1 MIIITG
7 REYAE
12 IVTRLGRIMAA
23 HRYDNRTFNSARLAL
38 NVLNKAYRNKE
49 KRIRQWKHKG

>member
-38 NVLNKAYRNKE
+38 NALNKAYRNKG
-49 KRIRQWKHKG
+49 KRIRQWKHKD